1 MIGGSPALRRL
12 AWLKLRGS
20 FRRQFRKLRT
30 LSGCLFAGVGALI
43 SFSWIASLI
52 FGRTAFGRESTAP
65 DDMLPWAQLGV
76 TVFGL
81 FTLVTA
87 TSLRGV
93 YFPKQDI
100 ERLFASP
107 SSRSDLVRFRMLVDL
122 GRTLFGAVVLGL
134 LTFHRMPVPVFG
146 LVGAILTFL
155 TLGVL
160 RQAVS
165 ILLGGAQSRAI
176 RFLNGKGAG
185 FVRILVG
192 VGIWLLIMSAIFGG
206 RFIGKVFGDVDVLEQ
221 GAALFDATWVQ
232 ALLAPAYPYARLMTA
247 TGAGEFALWL
257 GLCSLLSL
265 GLHELT
271 ARLPID
277 YREHSLET
285 SERISQRLTQIRSG
299 GLFSGG
305 AASSKTARW
314 RLPHVFGR
322 GPMGAVAWIKLVSI
336 VRKARGTLLVGL
348 MIVTLVTVG
357 ISVVTR
363 SDDPDELSL
372 LGSTLIAFLGITY
385 LGGALRFD
393 FRADLDRMVQI
404 KAWPVSPRR
413 AFVGTLLPQVV
424 LISLLLGLAI
434 WIRLA
439 VLGLADP
446 ISMAIPVV
454 LPFFTFAWLAVDNTV
469 FLFAPV
475 RLVPGQEGSLHH
487 TGRAILLFLL
497 RLLILG
503 VILALVAATAGVLF
517 TLGPEDIGLSEV
529 QAGWISAGVGFA
541 VLVAFDLGLAWV
553 GGRMLQRF
561 DVARDVG

>member
-1 MIGGSPALRRL
+1 MIGGNPALRRL
-12 AWLKLRGS
+12 AWLKLRGT
-20 FRRQFRKLRT
+20 FRRQLRKLRT

-52 FGRTAFGRESTAP
+52 FGRTAFSRESSMP
-65 DDMLPWAQLGV
+65 EDMLPWAQLGV
-76 TVFGL
+76 TVFGV

-100 ERLFASP
+100 ERLFAAP
-107 SSRSDLVRFRMLVDL
+107 ASRSDLVRFRMLVDL
-122 GRTLFGAVVLGL
+122 GRTVFGAIVLGL
-134 LTFHRMPVPVFG
+134 LTFHRMPVPGFG

-192 VGIWLLIMSAIFGG
+192 IGIWMLIMAAIFGG
-206 RFIGKVFGDVDVLEQ
+206 KFIGKVFGDVDVVGQ
-221 GAALFDATWVQ
+221 GALLFETTWAQV
-232 ALLAPAYPYARLMTA
+232 LLAPAYPYGRLMTA
-247 TGAGEFALWL
+247 TGGGEFAMWL
-257 GLCSLLSL
+257 GVCLLITFAL
-265 GLHELT
+265 YEGT
-271 ARLPID
+271 ARMPID

-285 SERISQRLTQIRSG
+285 SERINKRLTQIRRG

-305 AASSKTARW
+305 AVSSKTARW
-314 RLPHVFGR
+314 RMPRLFGN
-322 GPMGAVAWIKLVSI
+322 GPVGAVSWIKLVSI

-348 MIVTLVTVG
+348 LIVTLVTGG
-357 ISVVTR
+357 ISFVMGN
-363 SDDPDELSL
+363 DPDELSV
-372 LGSTLIAFLGITY
+372 LGSALIAFLGITY

-404 KAWPVSPRR
+404 KAWPVAPQRV
-413 AFVGTLLPQVV
+413 FVGTLVPQVA
-424 LISLLLGLAI
+424 LISVMLGLAI
-434 WIRLA
+434 WTRLA
-439 VLGLADP
+439 VLRLADP
-446 ISMAIPVV
+446 ISMAIPLV
-454 LPFFTFAWLAVDNTV
+454 LPFFAFAWLAVDNAV

-497 RLLILG
+497 RMIIIG
-503 VILALVAATAGVLF
+503 VILGLVAATAAVLF
-517 TLGPEDIGLSEV
+517 TLGPEELGLSEL
-529 QAGWISAGVGFA
+529 QAGWISAGVGFV
-541 VLVAFDLGLAWV
+541 VLLAFDLLLAWV

>member
-1 MIGGSPALRRL
+1 MIGGNPALRRL
-12 AWLKLRGS
+12 AWLKLRGT
-20 FRRQFRKLRT
+20 FRRQLRKLRT

-43 SFSWIASLI
+43 SFSWIASLVL
-52 FGRTAFGRESTAP
+52 GRSAFSRESAMP
-65 DDMLPWAQLGV
+65 EDMLPWVQLGV
-76 TVFGL
+76 TVFGV

-100 ERLFASP
+100 ERLFAAP
-107 SSRSDLVRFRMLVDL
+107 ASRSDLVRFRMFVDL
-122 GRTLFGAVVLGL
+122 GRTAFGAVVLGL
-134 LTFHRMPVPVFG
+134 LTFHRMPVPGFG
-146 LVGAILTFL
+146 LAGAILTFL

-185 FVRILVG
+185 FVRLLFGI
-192 VGIWLLIMSAIFGG
+192 GIWLLIMSAIFGG
-206 RFIGKVFGDVDVLEQ
+206 KFIGKVFGDVDVLGQ
-221 GAALFDATWVQ
+221 GAALLEATWVQ
-232 ALLAPAYPYARLMTA
+232 ALLAPSYPFARLMTA
-247 TGAGEFALWL
+247 TGGGEFAAWFGVCALI
-257 GLCSLLSL
+257 SLVLY
-265 GLHELT
+265 EAT

-285 SERISQRLTQIRSG
+285 SERISKRLTQIRRG

-305 AASSKTARW
+305 AVSSKTVRW
-314 RLPHVFGR
+314 KMPRLFGR
-322 GPMGAVAWIKLVSI
+322 GPVGAVAWIKLVSI

-348 MIVTLVTVG
+348 MIVTLVTFG
-357 ISVVTR
+357 ISVVIK
-363 SDDPDELSL
+363 DDSEQLSI
-372 LGSTLIAFLGITY
+372 LGSVLIAFLGITY

-393 FRADLDRMVQI
+393 FRGDLDRMVQI
-404 KAWPVSPRR
+404 KAWPVAPQRV
-413 AFVGTLLPQVV
+413 FVGTLAPQVA
-424 LISLLLGLAI
+424 LISGLLGLAI

-439 VLGLADP
+439 VLGLSDP
-446 ISMAIPVV
+446 ISLAIPFV
-454 LPFFTFAWLAVDNTV
+454 LPFFAFAWLAVDNAV

-497 RLLILG
+497 RMLIIAVILG
-503 VILALVAATAGVLF
+503 LVAATAGVLF
-517 TLGPEDIGLSEV
+517 TIGPEVLGLTEV
-529 QAGWISAGVGFA
+529 QAGWISGGVGFV
-541 VLVAFDLGLAWV
+541 VLLAFDFLLAWV